1 MSAHPKPSAVPRKP
15 TFEETYIF
23 GDPIPV
29 AEATEKNSDTT
40 WALWADLVATEKV
53 GFADTVP
60 MTAPG
65 AVPTALPPPPEMRPK
80 DQPALRAKGTPEDVL
95 TASVSRSRNLLPLR
109 V

>member
-1 MSAHPKPSAVPRKP
+1 MSTHSKPSAGPSQP
-15 TFEETYIF
+15 TFDQTYIF

-40 WALWADLVATEKV
+40 WALWADLVATEEV

-65 AVPTALPPPPEMRPK
+65 AVPTALPAPPQTRPK
-80 DQPALRAKGTPEDVL
+80 VRPVLRARGT
-95 TASVSRSRNLLPLR
+95 S
-109 V
+109 